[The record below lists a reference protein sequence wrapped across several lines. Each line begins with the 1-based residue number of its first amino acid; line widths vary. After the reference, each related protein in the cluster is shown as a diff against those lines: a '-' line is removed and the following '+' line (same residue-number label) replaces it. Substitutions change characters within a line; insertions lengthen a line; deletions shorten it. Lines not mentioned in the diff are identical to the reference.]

1 MNRCADLLP
10 DYFGFVK
17 GVVDSEDLSL
27 NISRE
32 ILQHDRQLRLIAKN
46 IKTKIKNE
54 LKSMLKNNREKY
66 EKFYNS
72 FGRQLKYGVYS
83 EFGANRDVLEDLLM
97 FYSSKEKKLVTLD
110 EYLERMQENQKY
122 IYYAVGSSIDRIE
135 KLPQTELLL
144 DKGYEILYFKEDV
157 DEFAIK
163 MLNSY
168 KEKEFKSVSSGD
180 LGIEPEDKKEL
191 SEEETKETGNILD
204 AMRETLSN
212 RVKAVKASKILKNHP
227 VCLSAEGEVTI
238 EMEKILSAMPNN
250 EGVKAEKVLEINTN
264 HDVFKALKNAYESDK
279 EKFNLYTNLLYNE
292 ALLIEGLAIEDP
304 VEFTNNIS
312 KLMK

>member
-1 MNRCADLLP
+1 
-10 DYFGFVK
+10 
-17 GVVDSEDLSL
+17 
-27 NISRE
+27 
-32 ILQHDRQLRLIAKN
+32 
-46 IKTKIKNE
+46 
-54 LKSMLKNNREKY
+54 MLKNNREKY

-110 EYLERMQENQKY
+110 EYLGRMQENQKY